1 MRPVLKWVKPT
12 ETWGRELLISAA
24 VSLVYTGLVL
34 GYAYLLSPSVTITG
48 PLWGAVAWY
57 SFTAFGTVGIPILLW
72 LRFDLRSPAVLLAC
86 ILLFWHV
93 LAEIPLL
100 GSNQGDAPG
109 FTFVFFLVPFYLV
122 AYALFAGGEYWFR
135 DENHSVNTG

>member
-1 MRPVLKWVKPT
+1 MEST
-12 ETWGRELLISAA
+12 ETWSRALVFSAA

-34 GYAYLLSPSVTITG
+34 GYVYLLSPSVAITG

-57 SFTAFGTVGIPILLW
+57 SLLAFGTVGIPILLW
-72 LRFDLRSPAVLLAC
+72 LRFDLRSPTVLLAG

-93 LAEIPLL
+93 LVEVPQL

-109 FTFVFFLVPFYLV
+109 FTFVFFFAPFYLV
-122 AYALFAGGEYWFR
+122 AYGLLASGEYWLQ
-135 DENHSVNTG
+135 DKPLQ